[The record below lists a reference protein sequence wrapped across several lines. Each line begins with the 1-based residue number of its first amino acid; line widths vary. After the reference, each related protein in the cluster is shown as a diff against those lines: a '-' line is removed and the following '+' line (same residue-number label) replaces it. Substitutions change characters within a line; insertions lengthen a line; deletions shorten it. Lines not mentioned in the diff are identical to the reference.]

1 MFGTVLLC
9 AGLTSPA
16 CTGNVKRGHALYSEG
31 YYVEAAEVF
40 ERNERRLSEW
50 PPDKRAA
57 YGLYRGMT
65 LLELGDLR
73 GAGRWLAYA
82 RWVAG
87 EHPGVLPAQ
96 EQALLAQSQRTLD
109 ARLGRPGLDGS
120 SPVIATTGGPPSPPG
135 PASTPGAKKPP
146 ETRKSFGE

>member
-1 MFGTVLLC
+1 PALGLCQLFGPECARRDASLAKTILSGPPRGEPWRNVPFPLSWRGMTRLRAPMFGTVLLC

-73 GAGRWLAYA
+73 GAGRWLAY
-82 RWVAG
+82 
-87 EHPGVLPAQ
+87 
-96 EQALLAQSQRTLD
+96 
-109 ARLGRPGLDGS
+109 
-120 SPVIATTGGPPSPPG
+120 
-135 PASTPGAKKPP
+135 
-146 ETRKSFGE
+146 